1 VNAPDVAAVV
11 KAIDQAM
18 IDGYARAS
26 GDFNP
31 VHVDADF
38 ARATPLGGTI
48 AHGMLVLAFISE
60 MMAAAFGRAWVSSG
74 RLDVR
79 FRNPARP
86 GDTVTARANAA
97 RPVNG
102 ALQYNVECVNQKGE
116 VLISGSARVDAL

>member
-1 VNAPDVAAVV
+1 MNTPDVAAVV

-38 ARATPLGGTI
+38 ARGTPLGGTI

-60 MMAAAFGRAWVSSG
+60 MMAAAFGRAWVNSG